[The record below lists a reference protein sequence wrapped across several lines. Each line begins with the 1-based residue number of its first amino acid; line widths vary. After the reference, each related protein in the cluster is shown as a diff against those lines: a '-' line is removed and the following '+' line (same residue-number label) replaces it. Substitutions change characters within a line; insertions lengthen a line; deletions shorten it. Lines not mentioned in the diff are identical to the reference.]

1 MDDYISRAEAVKAAM
16 ADASPKRTHDFNAGC
31 ARAANNVNAI
41 LAADV
46 RPVKRGEWV
55 KNEDKVGWHC
65 SACKVDNNFAYSW
78 NSETGK
84 NEFQDNYCPHCGA
97 DMRPKPPEREADEE
111 DEP

>member
-1 MDDYISRAEAVKAAM
+1 MAKLPKYIYMKVSVEDGLTVCLDPVEPEEVAAE
-16 ADASPKRTHDFNAGC
+16 
-31 ARAANNVNAI
+31 
-41 LAADV
+41 V